1 MKVLS
6 PQVLS
11 FYVRTCR
18 DQLSLEMFGSREMT
32 SDETGGILLDGL
44 CHPCAIESVS
54 RHFYPPSYR
63 STCIFLSLSR
73 TDFRLVGCNM
83 LDGS

>member
-32 SDETGGILLDGL
+32 SDETGGILLDRS
-44 CHPCAIESVS
+44 CHPCAIESVRRHSYS
-54 RHFYPPSYR
+54 RELTSP
-63 STCIFLSLSR
+63 LSGRVL
-73 TDFRLVGCNM
+73 